1 MSSLWQFL
9 VWLAETLDPINSLIG
24 LATTL
29 IAGFTAVMVWREGR
43 RARHWWQEIRS
54 RPGRRPAILILD
66 LLPERNVRAQV
77 ENFRQ
82 QHEVLRKVPDDRI
95 ITIGRDAKL
104 MPEHMPQLQ
113 KEIRRKVGLLSDAGV
128 DRVHVFLAAP
138 QPAAAIAGG
147 VLANVPATLYHF
159 DAELGTY
166 VNYGPLRLLA

>member
-29 IAGFTAVMVWREGR
+29 IAGFTAVMVWREGQ
-43 RARHWWQEIRS
+43 RARYWWREIRS
-54 RPGRRPAILILD
+54 QPGHRPAILILD

-82 QHEVLRKVPDDRI
+82 RQEALRNVPDDRV
-95 ITIGRDAKL
+95 ITIQRNTKL
-104 MPEHMPQLQ
+104 VPEHMPELQ
-113 KEIRRKVGLLSDAGV
+113 KEIRRKVGQLSDAGV

-138 QPAAAIAGG
+138 QPAAATIGAT
-147 VLANVPATLYHF
+147 LANVPTTLYHF

-166 VNYGPLRLLA
+166 VNYGPLRLLG